1 MYEEL
6 IRGEMCQAAYRY
18 AEAKNKYMKNHDE
31 NKEEWIRG
39 EMCQAAYRYA
49 EAKNKYMKNHDENKE
64 SSFLEYVDANNLYG
78 CQKSCQR
85 EILNG

>member
-1 MYEEL
+1 
-6 IRGEMCQAAYRY
+6 
-18 AEAKNKYMKNHDE
+18 
-31 NKEEWIRG
+31 
-39 EMCQAAYRYA
+39 MCQAAYRYA